1 MTAKQKRTRLPDSA
15 YEAYRDQFKTN
26 PKVTY
31 KSIGREL
38 GVASTT
44 VTDRFE
50 KLGIERGPM
59 LRKGTPP
66 PVVLATPLPRVASV
80 FDLGF
85 ALTGERIAP

>member
-50 KLGIERGPM
+50 GLGIERGPM

-66 PVVLATPLPRVASV
+66 AVPATPLPRVASV

-85 ALTGERIAP
+85 AMTGKRIAP

>member
-1 MTAKQKRTRLPDSA
+1 MTAKPKKLRLPDSA
-15 YEAYRDQFKTN
+15 YEAYRERFKTD
-26 PKVTY
+26 PKVTC

-44 VTDRFE
+44 VVDRFE

-66 PVVLATPLPRVASV
+66 AVPATPLPRVSSV
-80 FDLGF
+80 FELGA
-85 ALTGERIAP
+85 ALTR